1 MRKKT
6 VRSGLR
12 LIAAGMLCLMAVTF
26 FSSELAGLLFL
37 GIDGGARLTLLG
49 FLAGGA
55 CGGCG
60 VLVAAA
66 GLLQSDSKEARVRLL
81 PTVMLLFSL
90 VTIFF
95 ILTYNSIQA
104 PPTKSLP
111 PGESVNI

>member
-12 LIAAGMLCLMAVTF
+12 LIAAGMLCLMAVSF
-26 FSSELAGLLFL
+26 FSSELAALLFL
-37 GIDGGARLTLLG
+37 GISGEDRLTLLG
-49 FLAGGA
+49 FLAGGV

-81 PTVMLLFSL
+81 PTVILLFSI
-90 VTIFF
+90 VTLFF
-95 ILTYNSIQA
+95 VLAYNFIQA